1 MTFGTKSPPVA
12 ASMRLK
18 RRLLFGI
25 AAAGLLLAAVYVF
38 RNQTRAIAAYA
49 WYRVV
54 SDYPKNETQ
63 RIRLSG
69 LSEPVRVYLDSAGI
83 PHVDAGNVM
92 DLARATGYMHGRD
105 RFFEMDL
112 LRRLA
117 RGRTAELIGEQKF
130 LSSTTLDFDR
140 TMRGW
145 GFEAAAE
152 QDAREL
158 SQNIRRTMDAYASG
172 VNAAMEQ
179 FTPIEYRLLG
189 LEPEPWTPV
198 DSFAIGRVN
207 GWSVSFNW
215 EQELSRYL
223 LAIHVG
229 IERAD
234 SIYPSEPWSGY
245 SGLPADNEPVALPPA
260 VAAELEPFFPPKP
273 YASKASENAA
283 GGVAAVHAGMTGA
296 SNSWVVSG
304 ARSGSGLPIAAGDLH
319 LMHLL
324 PSLFVQQHL
333 RCPDFD
339 VIGVTIPGLPQVVA
353 GHNARVVWNMTASNA
368 DVIDLY
374 IEKQDPGNPD
384 KVMGPNGSY
393 PLEVVEE
400 VFRVQR
406 RSDMEDYRFTF
417 RRSRHG
423 PLLNDL
429 YPHLFPKNAPLL
441 ALGSLETRAGESIAA
456 GFEAARARNVF
467 ELRDALRKMTSPPT
481 VWTAA
486 DVEGNIALFAT
497 GTIPLRQKHLGT
509 FPVPGWLTEYDWEGM
524 LPAAN
529 LPWSANPA
537 EGFLAHSNNMLLDP
551 RTSEGFYHVDSAPAY
566 RVERVASL
574 IRGTEKHSID
584 SFRRIQTDTHLGRAE
599 RLVPILLEDLAGV
612 SGLSPVETAAR
623 DLLEAWDFNAPA
635 DSAAGAIFFVTYR
648 EAVIEAVL
656 DEVDGPA
663 GKFLLAQRH
672 VSNVCD
678 KWFLTPGQVLWDHRG
693 TDIVET
699 RPQVIRNA
707 FRRAV
712 AQLEEDQGTEPSQ
725 WRWGKLHDMHV
736 QHPFGSLPWLC
747 GFFNLPHSE
756 TGGGPE
762 SVWKSHCDFSS
773 PDAPFRAIAG
783 PVIRMIVDLADIEHG
798 LWVLDTGASGWP
810 GSPHYGD
817 QHALWKSREYLPMV
831 SNWEELRAQA
841 AGVLTL
847 E

>member
-1 MTFGTKSPPVA
+1 
-12 ASMRLK
+12 MRLK

-25 AAAGLLLAAVYVF
+25 AALGVLLAAVYVF
-38 RNQTRAIAAYA
+38 RDQTRAIAAYA
-49 WYRVV
+49 WYRLTG
-54 SDYPKNETQ
+54 DYPRNKTQ
-63 RIRLSG
+63 SVRLAG
-69 LSEPVRVYLDSAGI
+69 FSEPARVYLDSVGI
-83 PHVDAGNVM
+83 PHIEATNVT

-117 RGRTAELIGEQKF
+117 RGRMAELVGEQKF

-145 GFEAAAE
+145 GFDAAAE

-158 SQNIRRTMDAYASG
+158 SQDIRRTMDAYASG
-172 VNAAMEQ
+172 VNAAMQQ

-207 GWSVSFNW
+207 GWSVSLNW

-223 LAIHVG
+223 LAVHLG
-229 IERAD
+229 IERAA

-245 SGLPADNEPVALPPA
+245 SSLPADSALVPLPPA
-260 VAAELEPFFPPKP
+260 IAAELEPLFPPKP
-273 YASKASENAA
+273 YASRASGSAA
-283 GGVAAVHAGMTGA
+283 ASVAAVHAGMRGA

-304 ARSGSGLPIAAGDLH
+304 ARSVSGLPIAAGDPH

-353 GHNARVVWNMTASNA
+353 GHNACVAWNMTSSNA

-374 IEKQDPGNPD
+374 VEKQDPGDPD
-384 KVMGPNGSY
+384 KVLGPNGSY
-393 PLEVVEE
+393 PLEVVQEN
-400 VFRVQR
+400 FRVR
-406 RSDMEDYRFTF
+406 RGSDIEDYQFSF

-429 YPHLFPKNAPLL
+429 YPHLFPKDAPLL
-441 ALGSLETRAGESIAA
+441 ALSSLETRAGGSIAA

-467 ELRDALRKMTSPPT
+467 ELRDALHGMTWPAT
-481 VWTAA
+481 VWSAA

-497 GTIPLRQKHLGT
+497 GTIPLRQGHLGT
-509 FPVPGWLTEYDWEGM
+509 FPVPGWLTEYDWKGI
-524 LPAAN
+524 LPSADF
-529 LPWSANPA
+529 PWSANPA
-537 EGFLAHSNNMLLDP
+537 EGFLAHSNNILIDP
-551 RTSEGFYHVDSAPAY
+551 RTSEVLYHVDSAPAY

-574 IRGTEKHSID
+574 IRDTEKHSID
-584 SFRRIQTDTHLGRAE
+584 FFRQIQTDTHLRRAE
-599 RLVPILLEDLAGV
+599 QLAPIFLKDLAGV
-612 SGLSPVETAAR
+612 AGLSPVETAAR
-623 DLLEAWDFNAPA
+623 NLLEGWDFNAPA
-635 DSAAGAIFFVTYR
+635 DSAAAAIFFVTYR
-648 EAVIEAVL
+648 EAVMEAVL

-663 GKFLLAQRH
+663 GTFLLAQRH

-678 KWFLTPGQVLWDHRG
+678 KWFQAPGQVVWDHRG

-712 AQLEEDQGTEPSQ
+712 AQLEEEQGIEPSE
-725 WRWGKLHDMHV
+725 WRWGRLHYVHV
-736 QHPFGSLPWLC
+736 QHPFGSFPLLG

-762 SVWKSHCDFSS
+762 SVWKAHCDLSS
-773 PDAPFRAIAG
+773 PDTPFRAIAG
-783 PVIRMIVDLADIEHG
+783 PVVRMIVDLADIEHG
-798 LWVLDTGASGWP
+798 LWILDTGASGWP

-817 QHALWKSREYLPMV
+817 QHVRWKSREYLPMV
-831 SNWEELRAQA
+831 SDWEELRGQA
-841 AGVLTL
+841 VGVLTL

>member
-1 MTFGTKSPPVA
+1 MH
-12 ASMRLK
+12 LK
-18 RRLLFGI
+18 RRLLFGT
-25 AAAGLLLAAVYVF
+25 AAVGLLVAAVYVF
-38 RNQTRAIAAYA
+38 RNQTRPIAAYA
-49 WYRVV
+49 WYRLTG
-54 SDYPKNETQ
+54 DYPKNETQ
-63 RIRLSG
+63 SIRLAG

-83 PHVDAGNVM
+83 PHIDAANVT
-92 DLARATGYMHGRD
+92 DLAQATGYMHGRD

-117 RGRTAELIGEQKF
+117 RGRMAELLGEQTF

-145 GFEAAAE
+145 GFEAAARH
-152 QDAREL
+152 DAREL
-158 SQNIRRTMDAYASG
+158 SQDLRRTMDAYASG

-189 LEPEPWTPV
+189 VEPEPWTPV
-198 DSFAIGRVN
+198 DSFTLGRVN

-215 EQELSRYL
+215 EHELSRYL

-229 IERAD
+229 IERAA
-234 SIYPSEPWSGY
+234 SIYPSEPWPGY
-245 SGLPADNEPVALPPA
+245 SSLPGDNAPVPLPAA
-260 VAAELEPFFPPKP
+260 VATELEPLFPPKP
-273 YASKASENAA
+273 YASKESRSTAP
-283 GGVAAVHAGMTGA
+283 GVAAVHAGMNGA

-304 ARSGSGLPIAAGDLH
+304 ARSGSALPIAAGDPHLLH
-319 LMHLL
+319 LV

-374 IEKQDPGNPD
+374 IEKQDPDNPD

-400 VFRVQR
+400 LFRER
-406 RSDMEDYRFTF
+406 RGTDMEDYRFTF

-429 YPHLFPKNAPLL
+429 YPHLFPKDAPLL
-441 ALGSLETRAGESIAA
+441 ALSSLETRAGASVEA

-467 ELRDALRKMTSPPT
+467 EVRDALRGMTSPAT

-509 FPVPGWLTEYDWEGM
+509 FPAPGWLTEYDWKGI
-524 LPAAN
+524 LPSAD
-529 LPWSANPA
+529 LPSGANPA
-537 EGFLAHSNNMLLDP
+537 DGFLAHSNNILIDP
-551 RTSEGFYHVDSAPAY
+551 RTSKVLYHVDTAPAY
-566 RVERVASL
+566 RVERVADL
-574 IRGTEKHSID
+574 IRGTDKHSID
-584 SFRRIQTDTHLGRAE
+584 SFRRIQTDTHLRRAE
-599 RLVPILLEDLAGV
+599 RLTPILLEDLARAT
-612 SGLSPVETAAR
+612 GLSPVETSAR
-623 DLLEAWDFNAPA
+623 NLLDAWDYNATA

-648 EAVIEAVL
+648 EAAMEAMI

-663 GKFLLAQRH
+663 GTFLLAQRH
-672 VSNVCD
+672 MSNVCD
-678 KWFLTPGQVLWDHRG
+678 KWIQTPGHVVWDHRG

-699 RPQVIRNA
+699 RPQVIRDA

-712 AQLEEDQGTEPSQ
+712 AQLQEDQGTEPSQ
-725 WRWGKLHDMHV
+725 WRWGRLHDMDV
-736 QHPFGSLPWLC
+736 QHPFGSLPWL
-747 GFFNLPHSE
+747 GRFFNLPHTE
-756 TGGGPE
+756 TGGGPA
-762 SVWKSHCDFSS
+762 SVWKSHCDFSN
-773 PDAPFRAIAG
+773 PDTPFRAIAG

-798 LWVLDTGASGWP
+798 LWVLDTGALRRPARPMEIARVPSYGLELARTSRPGRGRAYVGIAGLAGRRVGYRMRGWKP
-810 GSPHYGD
+810 
-817 QHALWKSREYLPMV
+817 
-831 SNWEELRAQA
+831 
-841 AGVLTL
+841 
-847 E
+847 